1 MDAMFIGRNL
11 IFFGFKILF
20 LFFLQACQSNSNPS
34 LLYPSNQQVQLRLIC
49 SQAYSGDE
57 ARHQV
62 WEKSQVR
69 WLFVT
74 EDKVTVY
81 FENDRTRMMTRKPGW
96 TLPPGK
102 YRCVL

>member
-1 MDAMFIGRNL
+1 MNVVFIGRNL
-11 IFFGFKILF
+11 IFFGFQILF
-20 LFFLQACQSNSNPS
+20 LFFLLACQSNSNPS

-62 WEKSQVR
+62 WEKSKVR

-74 EDKVTVY
+74 EDKVTFY
-81 FENDRTRMMTRKPGW
+81 FENDRTRMMMR
-96 TLPPGK
+96 LS
-102 YRCVL
+102 LIHI

>member
-1 MDAMFIGRNL
+1 MNVVFIGRNL
-11 IFFGFKILF
+11 IFLGFQILF
-20 LFFLQACQSNSNPS
+20 IFFLQACQSNSNPS

-69 WLFVT
+69 WLFIT

-81 FENDRTRMMTRKPGW
+81 FENDRTRLMPRKPGW

-102 YRCVL
+102 YRCVF

>member
-1 MDAMFIGRNL
+1 MNVVFIGRNL
-11 IFFGFKILF
+11 IFFGFQILF
-20 LFFLQACQSNSNPS
+20 LFSLHACQSNSNPS
-34 LLYPSNQQVQLRLIC
+34 LLYPSNQQIQLRLIC

-62 WEKSQVR
+62 WEKSKVR

-74 EDKVTVY
+74 EDKVNVY

-96 TLPPGK
+96 TLPHGK
-102 YRCVL
+102 YRCVF

>member
-11 IFFGFKILF
+11 IFFGFQILF

-34 LLYPSNQQVQLRLIC
+34 LLYPSNQQIQLRLIC

-62 WEKSQVR
+62 WEKSKVR
-69 WLFVT
+69 WLF
-74 EDKVTVY
+74 
-81 FENDRTRMMTRKPGW
+81 
-96 TLPPGK
+96 
-102 YRCVL
+102 